1 MRGRIVIA
9 KPPKRKVVAV
19 GSVELTHADRPL
31 WPGIA
36 KLNWIWRNI
45 GWPSWSIRRPV
56 CAHGKA
62 AVAPSFLDGDAETRL
77 LRYDP
82 ALAIRASRRG
92 QAPA

>member
-9 KPPKRKVVAV
+9 KPPKRTVVAV

-45 GWPSWSIRRPV
+45 GWPSWSMRRPNW
-56 CAHGKA
+56 CAWEGSRC
-62 AVAPSFLDGDAETRL
+62 AVLALDRFLDCDAETRL

-82 ALAIRASRRG
+82 ALPSRA
-92 QAPA
+92 